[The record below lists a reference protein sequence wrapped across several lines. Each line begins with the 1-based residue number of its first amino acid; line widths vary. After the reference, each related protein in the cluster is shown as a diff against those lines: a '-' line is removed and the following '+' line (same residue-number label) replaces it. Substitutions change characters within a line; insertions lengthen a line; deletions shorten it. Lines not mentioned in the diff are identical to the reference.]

1 RLEAYK
7 PEYNDRNYAFW
18 FVPYWTSFVDK
29 NTVHESGFRSAAY
42 PMRDLRENGS
52 EATAQNVHRVSRPAE
67 ARRARASL
75 PVIVKLIL
83 DFKGPTILYV
93 EQESPIKKH

>member
-29 NTVHESGFRSAAY
+29 NTVHESGFRSATNTMHLLCETGNAVT
-42 PMRDLRENGS
+42 S
-52 EATAQNVHRVSRPAE
+52 T
-67 ARRARASL
+67 
-75 PVIVKLIL
+75 
-83 DFKGPTILYV
+83 KGA
-93 EQESPIKKH
+93 